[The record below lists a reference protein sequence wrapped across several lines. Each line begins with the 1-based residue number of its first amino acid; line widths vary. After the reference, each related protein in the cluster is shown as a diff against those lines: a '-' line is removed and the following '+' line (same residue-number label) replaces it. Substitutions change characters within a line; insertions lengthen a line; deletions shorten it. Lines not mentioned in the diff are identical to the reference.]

1 MKRLF
6 IFSFA
11 ALLLVACNKKD
22 NSQNNTIDTAVEQE
36 VPETVEN
43 ETEGPAEGREIGNK
57 YIDITL
63 PGIQGNPVK
72 LSDYVSKNKYTLV
85 DFWASW
91 CGPCRA
97 EMHNVAQAYTEFHAK
112 GLEIIGV
119 SLDKEHD
126 SWVEAIS
133 QLEMPWPQMSDLK
146 GWECAGAETYNIRS
160 IPANVLIDQQGIIVA
175 KDLRGVGLLDK
186 LSELMN

>member
-57 YIDITL
+57 YMPSRD
-63 PGIQGNPVK
+63 
-72 LSDYVSKNKYTLV
+72 
-85 DFWASW
+85 
-91 CGPCRA
+91 
-97 EMHNVAQAYTEFHAK
+97 AQRRS
-112 GLEIIGV
+112 GL
-119 SLDKEHD
+119 
-126 SWVEAIS
+126 
-133 QLEMPWPQMSDLK
+133 
-146 GWECAGAETYNIRS
+146 Y
-160 IPANVLIDQQGIIVA
+160 
-175 KDLRGVGLLDK
+175 
-186 LSELMN
+186 